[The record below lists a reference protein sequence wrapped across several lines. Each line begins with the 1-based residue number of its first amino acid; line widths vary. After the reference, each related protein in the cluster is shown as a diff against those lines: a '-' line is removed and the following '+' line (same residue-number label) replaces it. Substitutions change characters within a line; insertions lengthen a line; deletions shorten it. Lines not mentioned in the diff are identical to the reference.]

1 MFVYNITIKVDN
13 EIVQQWLQW
22 QKEVQMPEMMATN
35 LFNDNKIFKLLDHD
49 DNDSSTY
56 IVQYFTETREN
67 YNRYIDEHAP
77 SFRGKALE
85 KWGNNFIVFRTLMQ
99 SVH

>member
-1 MFVYNITIKVDN
+1 MFIYNITIKVDN

-22 QKEVQMPEMMATN
+22 QREVHMPETMATK
-35 LFNDNKIFKLLDHD
+35 LFNDSKVFKLLEY
-49 DNDSSTY
+49 DNDGSTTY
-56 IVQYFTETREN
+56 VMQYFTDTKEN
-67 YNRYIDEHAP
+67 YNRYINEYV
-77 SFRGKALE
+77 SILEKKALE